1 MFFDTNTKMTPYAI
15 CKDLKINFLL
25 YKNLTWTSREW
36 YAMIRPNR
44 TIVETDIRV
53 LSAVE

>member
-1 MFFDTNTKMTPYAI
+1 MTPSGN
-15 CKDLKINFLL
+15 CRDLKCNFLL